1 MSGRV
6 AVAFP
11 LPLEEV
17 HLGKDVFLIPEGL
30 RRLGFDV
37 ELHTP
42 KARGE
47 AWPLPVVE
55 AGPGGLDDP
64 AHWRGRDLDGVVVIS
79 FLRHATVLAAAREAG
94 ARVVAK
100 ADTTGEVI
108 ARVHPR
114 ATFEYALHDRETLW
128 LRALLVASWLARL
141 GPLHRREAGEL
152 VRALGT
158 ADATTVETT
167 PARDAVLQVLA
178 RRRATHLAS
187 RLAVVPNP
195 VADPFV
201 RAAVPAQRERLVL
214 AVGRWDLA
222 VKDAPLMAAAFD
234 GFLGAHDDYRAIV
247 VGAGGEATWAGVG
260 RGRVEHVGRMP
271 QDEIVALLGR
281 ARVIVTSS
289 RWESFSLSS
298 HEGLAMGC
306 TVAGPALAPLKDIVS
321 LGPYGTLAPRRD
333 VAGLAAALARE
344 TQAWERGDRDPGA
357 IAATW
362 RARLDLE
369 AVARRYS
376 ELLGLS
382 AAARVP

>member
-42 KARGE
+42 KALGE

-55 AGPGGLDDP
+55 AGPRGLDDP
-64 AHWRGRDLDGVVVIS
+64 AHWRGRDLDGALVIS
-79 FLRHATVLAAAREAG
+79 FLRHSSVLAAARAAG

-114 ATFEYALHDRETLW
+114 ATLEYALHDRETLR
-128 LRALLVASWLARL
+128 LRASLVASWLARL

-167 PARDAVLQVLA
+167 PARDAVLQVLE
-178 RRRATHLAS
+178 RKGATRLVS

-201 RAAVPAQRERLVL
+201 RAAVPAERERLVV

-222 VKDAPLMAAAFD
+222 VKDAPLLAAALER
-234 GFLGAHDDYRAIV
+234 FLGERDDHRAIV
-247 VGAGGEATWAGVG
+247 VGAGGEATWSG
-260 RGRVEHVGRMP
+260 RGAGRLEHVGRLP
-271 QDEIVALLGR
+271 QHDIVALLGR

-306 TVAGPALAPLKDIVS
+306 TVAGPALAPLRDIVAA
-321 LGPYGTLAPRRD
+321 GPYGALAPRRD
-333 VAGLAAALARE
+333 AAGLAGALATE
-344 TQAWERGDRDPGA
+344 AAAWEAGERDPRT

-362 RARLDLE
+362 RSRLDLE
-369 AVARRYS
+369 VVARRFS
-376 ELLGLS
+376 ELLGLGQL
-382 AAARVP
+382 AR

>member
-6 AVAFP
+6 AVVFP

-42 KARGE
+42 KALGD
-47 AWPLPVVE
+47 AWPLAVVE
-55 AGPGGLDDP
+55 AGPRGLDDP
-64 AHWRGRDLDGVVVIS
+64 AHWRGRDLDGALVIS
-79 FLRHATVLAAAREAG
+79 FLRHASVLAAARAAG

-114 ATFEYALHDRETLW
+114 ATLEYALHDRETLR
-128 LRALLVASWLARL
+128 LRASLVASWLARL

-167 PARDAVLQVLA
+167 PARDAVLQVLE
-178 RRRATHLAS
+178 RKGATQLVS

-201 RAAVPAQRERLVL
+201 RAAVPAERERLVV

-222 VKDAPLMAAAFD
+222 VKDAPLLAAALER
-234 GFLGAHDDYRAIV
+234 FLGERDDHRAIV
-247 VGAGGEATWAGVG
+247 VGAGGETTWAGRGAG
-260 RGRVEHVGRMP
+260 RLEHVGRLP
-271 QDEIVALLGR
+271 QHDIVTLLGR

-306 TVAGPALAPLKDIVS
+306 TVAGPALPPLRDIVAA
-321 LGPYGTLAPRRD
+321 GPYGAIAPRRD
-333 VAGLAAALARE
+333 AAALAVALATE
-344 TQAWERGDRDPGA
+344 AAAWEAGGRDPRA

-362 RARLDLE
+362 RSRLDLE
-369 AVARRYS
+369 VVARRFS
-376 ELLGLS
+376 ELLGL
-382 AAARVP
+382 AQLAR